1 MAQRSTLLHL
11 IDTGGPG
18 GAETIFLNL
27 VAGLESTRWSS
38 VAVLPVKDWLWH
50 SLESHGVTPV
60 HLPSDGAFDVGYLR
74 RLTRIAKQSGADL
87 IQTHLFSSAVY
98 GTMAARLLG
107 LPVVCTHHGQ
117 TDVVSSGSYRG
128 IKSRIV
134 RRKRNRHVFVSRRL
148 QLSFEQ
154 SRVVDHAHARVIHN
168 GIDCDLFRP
177 LRCDDVRQE
186 LGVRPEDILIGAVGN
201 MRGPKDYP
209 NFLRAAALLAQR
221 SPRYRFLI
229 AGAADDPIRSELK
242 ALEQELG
249 LSDRLIIAGFRDDV
263 ERVMNALDIYV
274 LSSASEGFS
283 LTTVQAMAC
292 GLPVVATRCGGPEEI
307 VIEGETGYLVPTHAP
322 AELAN
327 AVHTLAM
334 DEHVRASFGAAGRER
349 ALRSFSIDSMIGGYS
364 DLYEEC
370 VSEAGVHA

>member
-1 MAQRSTLLHL
+1 MAQRKTLLHV

-27 VAGLESTRWSS
+27 VTGLDSSRWSS
-38 VAVLPVKDWLWH
+38 IAVLPVRDWLWET
-50 SLESHGVTPV
+50 LEAHGVTPV
-60 HLPSDGAFDVGYLR
+60 HLPSDGAFDVGYLS
-74 RLTRIAKQSGADL
+74 RLTRVAKQSQADL

-98 GTMAARLLG
+98 GTMAARWLG

-134 RRKRNRHVFVSRRL
+134 RRKQNRHVFVSRGL
-148 QLSFEQ
+148 QRSFER
-154 SRVVDHAHARVIHN
+154 SKVVDRKHAHVIHN
-168 GIDCDLFRP
+168 GIDCNLFQPARS
-177 LRCDDVRQE
+177 DEVRAQ
-186 LGVRPEDILIGAVGN
+186 LGVRPDEILIGAVGN
-201 MRGPKDYP
+201 MRAPKDYP
-209 NFLRAAALLAQR
+209 TFLRAAAALAAR
-221 SPRYRFLI
+221 SPRYRFMI
-229 AGAADDPIRSELK
+229 AGAADDPIRTELK

-249 LSDRLIIAGFRDDV
+249 LSDRLIVAGFRSDI

-307 VIEGETGYLVPTHAP
+307 VVPGETGYLVPTASP
-322 AELAN
+322 ADLAE
-327 AVHTLAM
+327 AVDVLAM
-334 DEHVRASFGAAGRER
+334 DDERRSLFGRAGRAR
-349 ALRSFSIDSMIGGYS
+349 ALREFSIDSMIGGYAQ
-364 DLYEEC
+364 LYEEC
-370 VSEAGVHA
+370 VGAA